1 MTKRFLFVALLAA
14 SCAMAANAVDAN
26 RASQAELESVKGIGP
41 ALSERILQARREAP
55 FADWADF
62 TARVKGV
69 NAARLAKAG
78 LTVGAAA
85 LPASESGR

>member
-1 MTKRFLFVALLAA
+1 MTKRFLFVALLPAA
-14 SCAMAANAVDAN
+14 LLPAHAVDAN

-55 FADWADF
+55 FVDWADF
-62 TARVKGV
+62 TARVKGT

-78 LTVGAAA
+78 LTVGGPASA
-85 LPASESGR
+85 ASESGR

>member
-14 SCAMAANAVDAN
+14 GTVSAHAVDAN

-55 FADWADF
+55 FVSWSDF
-62 TARVKGV
+62 TARVKGA
-69 NAARLAKAG
+69 NATRLAKAG
-78 LTVGAAA
+78 LTLDGAA
-85 LPASESGR
+85 LPASEPGR